1 MTERLDRPD
10 STGPQLTAQT
20 VEPSLLAQARAAK
33 AASRKLAG
41 LSTTVKD
48 RALEAIADAL
58 MARQEEILRENAL
71 DVERAR
77 DAGLA
82 EAPLNRLSLT
92 PAKIEAIAKDVRT
105 VAGLPDPVGEVIDG
119 RRLPNGLQVSR
130 RRVPLGVLAAIFES
144 RPNVTID
151 IAALCLKSGNAC
163 MLRGGSEAI
172 RSNTALAKI
181 ARDAE
186 NAAGVPEGA
195 LQFIES
201 TDRAYVA
208 QMLTLREYIDI
219 VVPRGGAELI
229 RFVADNA
236 RMPVLTGGVGVC
248 HTFIDASA
256 DLDKAVNIAFNAKTR
271 NWSICNALDTL
282 LVHSSVAES
291 FLPRIAGRWAEAGVQ
306 LRCDEEALKMLS
318 KAGDGA
324 NAVAAAADDFGR
336 EFLGPVAAV
345 KVVKSL
351 DEALD
356 HIATYGTGHSD
367 AIITENASNA
377 RRFTDE
383 VDTAVVY
390 VNASTQFT
398 DGAQFG
404 LGAEIID
411 STQKT
416 ISRGPTG
423 LSEITT
429 YKWIVQGDGQTRP

>member
-1 MTERLDRPD
+1 MEVD
-10 STGPQLTAQT
+10 QT
-20 VEPSLLAQARAAK
+20 LLAQARAAK
-33 AASRKLAG
+33 AAARKLAG
-41 LSTTVKD
+41 VSTVVKNK
-48 RALEAIADAL
+48 ALEAIAAAL
-58 MARQEEILRENAL
+58 IERQDEILAANTQ

-82 EAPLNRLSLT
+82 DAPLNRLKLSPEKL
-92 PAKIEAIAKDVRT
+92 EGIAADVRK
-105 VAGLPDPVGEVIDG
+105 VAMLEDPVGEVIDG
-119 RRLPNGLQVSR
+119 RRLPNGLNVSR

-151 IAALCLKSGNAC
+151 IASLCLKSGNAC
-163 MLRGGSEAI
+163 IIRGGSEAI
-172 RSNTALAKI
+172 RSNTVLARV
-181 ARDAE
+181 AREAQVE
-186 NAAGVPEGA
+186 AGVPEGA
-195 LQFIES
+195 LQFIEN
-201 TDRAYVA
+201 TDRALVG
-208 QMLTLREYIDI
+208 QLLTLREYVDI

-229 RFVADNA
+229 RFVAENA

-248 HTFIDASA
+248 HTYVDQAA
-256 DLDKAVNIAFNAKTR
+256 DLEKAVNIALNAKTR

-282 LVHSSVAES
+282 LVHADVAVGY
-291 FLPRIAGRWAEAGVQ
+291 LPRLAAAWAEKGVE
-306 LRCDEEALKMLS
+306 LRCDERSLSALQQ
-318 KAGDGA
+318 AGDRINAIAASPDDFGQEFLA
-324 NAVAAAADDFGR
+324 AVAAVR
-336 EFLGPVAAV
+336 
-345 KVVKSL
+345 VVDSL

-367 AIITENASNA
+367 AIITEDFSAA

-416 ISRGPTG
+416 IARGPVG
-423 LSEITT
+423 LREITT
-429 YKWIVQGDGQTRP
+429 YKWIVQGDGQVRP